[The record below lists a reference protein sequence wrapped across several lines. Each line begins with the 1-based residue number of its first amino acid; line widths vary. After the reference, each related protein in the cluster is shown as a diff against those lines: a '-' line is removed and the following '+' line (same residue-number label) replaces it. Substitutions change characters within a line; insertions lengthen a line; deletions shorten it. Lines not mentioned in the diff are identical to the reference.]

1 MAALSYFIAA
11 IIWLYY
17 LCNLKLDETYHAKFI
32 EKYKNMILE
41 KEFHPIVIWQKF
53 KKIVVSSSRIL
64 LLHFPIKDQ
73 VER

>member
-1 MAALSYFIAA
+1 
-11 IIWLYY
+11 
-17 LCNLKLDETYHAKFI
+17 LKLEETYRAKVI